1 MNTKTKLK
9 CTIIPIIGR
18 YNVGKSTLFNKL
30 IKKKLSI
37 TSKKKNTTLHNIIG
51 VKYKNN
57 KQFIYIDTPG
67 LKYSDNNFIYIKNI
81 LNYIKKKFNINKN
94 NLFILITENTINIKE
109 INLIKTINKF
119 KIPILLLIN
128 KIDKLTNKS
137 LILKTIQNIKNL
149 NFVNIIPTN
158 LKKKKYINL
167 INKITKKFLFH
178 SNHFHFINKITN
190 KKNKYIISEIIREK
204 TIRLTGDEIPYNL
217 QFKIEKIINENNFLY
232 IWSIIFTNKKRY
244 IKMLIGKNG
253 KKIKKIIYLSI
264 KSIKK
269 YLNIIKKIKL
279 YINFKIKF

>member
-1 MNTKTKLK
+1 MNKKIKLQ

-30 IKKKLSI
+30 INKKLSI

-57 KQFIYIDTPG
+57 KQFIYIDTSG
-67 LKYSDNNFIYIKNI
+67 LKDSDNNFIYIKNI
-81 LNYIKKKFNINKN
+81 INYIKKKFNINKN
-94 NLFILITENTINIKE
+94 NLFILITENKINIKE

-128 KIDKLTNKS
+128 KIDKLINKS
-137 LILKTIQNIKNL
+137 LILKTIQNIKHL
-149 NFVNIIPTN
+149 NFVKIIPTN
-158 LKKKKYINL
+158 LKQKKYINL
-167 INKITKKFLFH
+167 INKIIKKFLFN
-178 SNHFHFINKITN
+178 SNHFNFINKITN
-190 KKNKYIISEIIREK
+190 KKNKYIVSEIIREK

-217 QFKIEKIINENNFLY
+217 QFKIEKIINEKNILY

-269 YLNIIKKIKL
+269 YLNINKKIQL
-279 YINFKIKF
+279 YINFKIQS